1 MSKNDLKSLLE
12 RKETEI
18 QRIKVSFEM
27 RRKQLDKQMEVEL
40 ERVHRNYKQREVSL
54 LRSKEGSKKVNEK
67 TLH

>member
-40 ERVHRNYKQREVSL
+40 ERVHRNYEQREKSL